1 MLLLVV
7 SVSLTNMFF
16 AVGVVCV
23 PLPEQGPPTSH
34 HWGPVV
40 RLRHLYAARPGLHL
54 LISGDGQVH
63 GSEQQTP
70 HSLLEISPVEP
81 GCVVIRGVA
90 ASKYLCIEPDGRL
103 YSTGRMCLQSEKLNE
118 SQQQQQPWP
127 LTGALMPKQT
137 AVEELAALFT
147 SPTYSRDSC
156 TFREQILPDG
166 YSVYTSVTHGTLL
179 SLGTPRQR
187 KQGRDRG
194 MPALAQFLPRI
205 SSLDQVPDP
214 GPDVPEQ
221 LEQRRPT
228 EEPVDAMDS
237 FGQLSQI
244 MHSPSFHK
252 R

>member
-7 SVSLTNMFF
+7 TVSLTNMFF
-16 AVGVVCV
+16 AVGVVCMPV
-23 PLPEQGPPTSH
+23 SEQGPHISH

-54 LISGDGQVH
+54 LISGDGQIH

-70 HSLLEISPVEP
+70 YSLLEISPVEP

-90 ASKYLCIEPDGRL
+90 ASQYLCIEPNGRL
-103 YSTGRMCLQSEKLNE
+103 FST
-118 SQQQQQPWP
+118 
-127 LTGALMPKQT
+127 
-137 AVEELAALFT
+137 
-147 SPTYSRDSC
+147 PTYSRDAC

-166 YSVYTSVTHGTLL
+166 YNIYISISHGALL
-179 SLGTPRQR
+179 SMGTPRQR

-194 MPALAQFLPRI
+194 VPALAQFLPRI
-205 SSLDQVPDP
+205 SSLDQITYP

-221 LEQRRPT
+221 LERRRPT

-237 FGQLSQI
+237 FGKLSQVI
-244 MHSPSFHK
+244 HSPSFHK

>member
-7 SVSLTNMFF
+7 SVSLTNMFL

-90 ASKYLCIEPDGRL
+90 ASTYLCIEPDGRL
-103 YSTGRMCLQSEKLNE
+103 YST
-118 SQQQQQPWP
+118 
-127 LTGALMPKQT
+127 
-137 AVEELAALFT
+137 
-147 SPTYSRDSC
+147 PTYSRDSC

-166 YSVYTSVTHGTLL
+166 YSVYTSVTHGALL

-228 EEPVDAMDS
+228 EDPVDAMDL